1 MSKELVEYI
10 AKALVDNPDE
20 VAVEEIE
27 DDRGSVLNLSVSES
41 DLGRIIGRSGKTAKA
56 IRSILSV
63 SSTKS
68 GSHTLLKILE

>member
-1 MSKELVEYI
+1 MSKQLVEYI
-10 AKALVDNPDE
+10 AKALVEKPDD
-20 VAVEEIE
+20 VFVEEVE
-27 DDRGSVLNLSVSES
+27 DDRGSILNLKVSES
-41 DLGRIIGRSGKTAKA
+41 DLGRIIGRNGKTAKA

>member
-20 VAVEEIE
+20 VSVEEIE
-27 DDRGSVLNLSVSES
+27 DDRGSVLNLSVSQD